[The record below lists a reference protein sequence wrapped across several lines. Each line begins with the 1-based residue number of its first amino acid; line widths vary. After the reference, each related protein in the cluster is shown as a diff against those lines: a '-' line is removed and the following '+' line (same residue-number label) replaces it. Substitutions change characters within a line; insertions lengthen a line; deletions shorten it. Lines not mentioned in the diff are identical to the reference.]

1 VFTVAKTTWL
11 QVTGQTPRPFKTK
24 KAATEAFTLELERF
38 TAEGWLKAWGT
49 LASGVMVLKRAGT
62 LTALVV
68 STVDAEGY
76 DTDPL
81 FTHRRMS
88 TEAFDEFF
96 AKSRKGSAGSIW
108 E

>member
-1 VFTVAKTTWL
+1 MSARGVNMSKTSWL

-24 KAATEAFTLELERF
+24 KAATKAFTQYVKSLEYLG
-38 TAEGWLKAWGT
+38 GWCRNWGT
-49 LASGVMVLKRAGT
+49 LGSGVMVLARDDE

-81 FTHRRMS
+81 FTHRRVKL
-88 TEAFDEFF
+88 ELQA
-96 AKSRKGSAGSIW
+96 
-108 E
+108 

>member
-1 VFTVAKTTWL
+1 MAKTTWL

-24 KAATEAFTLELERF
+24 KAATDAFTLELERF

-49 LASGVMVLKRAGT
+49 LASGVMVLAKGEA

-81 FTHRRMS
+81 FTHRRVKV
-88 TEAFDEFF
+88 ELRDA
-96 AKSRKGSAGSIW
+96 
-108 E
+108 